1 MYNPKSSYKERTKIM
16 TNLPNTNKGDKYEP
30 INGIY
35 SHEIAE
41 HLPFWLGSALK
52 YVWRAP
58 RKGKEKDLRK
68 AATALTR
75 LLDNAS
81 VYGIQEIAPYSPEYW
96 GEIRHLRQFLKEYA
110 DDSVHAKLVVSI
122 LNIILE
128 EGAGW
133 GEKKHASS
141 VRTGLQYAKTVSES
155 IHLLESTSKKK
166 LMGTA
171 TAWETMP
178 HCPPF

>member
-1 MYNPKSSYKERTKIM
+1 M
-16 TNLPNTNKGDKYEP
+16 TNLPNTNKGNKYEP

-41 HLPFWLGSALK
+41 NLPFWLGTALK

-58 RKGKEKDLRK
+58 RKGKKKDLRK

-81 VYGIQEIAPYSPEYW
+81 VYDIQDVTPYKPEYW
-96 GEIRHLRQFLKEYA
+96 GEIRYLIQELEEQA
-110 DDSVHAKLVVSI
+110 DDSVHAKLLVSI

-128 EGAGW
+128 YEKEEGAGW
-133 GEKKHASS
+133 GDKKHNPSFKLG
-141 VRTGLQYAKTVSES
+141 VRYAKTVSDS
-155 IHLLESTSKKK
+155 IHLLESTSKKQ
-166 LMGTA
+166 LMGTT
-171 TAWETMP
+171 TAWETNP

>member
-1 MYNPKSSYKERTKIM
+1 MTHAGMYNPKSSYKERTKIM

-35 SHEIAE
+35 SHEIAK

-58 RKGKEKDLRK
+58 RKGKKKDLRK

-81 VYGIQEIAPYSPEYW
+81 VYGIQEIAPYSPE
-96 GEIRHLRQFLKEYA
+96 
-110 DDSVHAKLVVSI
+110 LVVSI

-171 TAWETMP
+171 TAWETIP

>member
-1 MYNPKSSYKERTKIM
+1 M

-41 HLPFWLGSALK
+41 YLPFWLGSALK

-58 RKGKEKDLRK
+58 RKGKKKDLRK

-81 VYGIQEIAPYSPEYW
+81 VYDIQEVTPYAPEYW
-96 GEIRHLRQFLKEYA
+96 SKIRHLIQCLEECTS
-110 DDSVHAKLVVSI
+110 DSVHAKLIVSI

-128 EGAGW
+128 YEKEEGADW
-133 GEKKHASS
+133 GDKKHNPSFNVG
-141 VRTGLQYAKTVSES
+141 VRHAKTVSES
-155 IHLLESTSKKK
+155 IHLLESTSKKQ
-166 LMGTA
+166 LLGTM
-171 TAWETMP
+171 TAWETKS